1 MPRVQAFLLIA
12 LLLAPGARAA
22 PAGDSLAA
30 SAAVAAPRDNT
41 LAYLEGL
48 PETNPYRAVLLRLH
62 TLPAADRD
70 ALKAWSN
77 GNQGKNEPAP
87 SLTTE
92 QQALAREFAA
102 DLVSLSAHP
111 PTHAEDWPVLRDPAD
126 PDNPVSM
133 LIPGVGL
140 ARDLARIA
148 VKTGDTLP
156 PEEAI
161 AIYAATAQQGRQ
173 QRGGAS
179 LIEQVVG
186 VAIENIAFAAAGRRL
201 SEYSAADLQTLS
213 AAWSALQPQPDNA
226 RAFAGER
233 ELFFVPIV
241 NDFLRPGLAAI
252 LAEDTETG
260 ANPAAQNE
268 DPDAGFTRHLRLSG
282 LADLGD
288 GERRISLENTAT
300 GTTFTIAEGKSTDG
314 IELASL
320 DFEKHEAVIRRGSC
334 EAVIHLESK
343 RIVERDRGHGHAAAA
358 ARLRRMFNAS
368 TGMTDTEEGQKLLN
382 TIVESAR
389 RHPGGADGYADELL
403 DTYQRLFDAQLA
415 AADSPMVPANPP
427 ARPGSDD
434 PLIKL
439 ILPSLDR
446 VGRTFNGSATSP
458 TMLQAAIHHR
468 LAELGAASP
477 DAGPVDPWNAD
488 GSPFS
493 YEATPGGGFLLRSRY
508 EMDSGKPLTYK
519 FAAPDAGFVRPK

>member
-1 MPRVQAFLLIA
+1 MPRVQALLLIA
-12 LLLAPGARAA
+12 LLLAPGARSAL
-22 PAGDSLAA
+22 AGDGPAA

-62 TLPAADRD
+62 TLPATDRD

-102 DLVSLSAHP
+102 DLVSLSARP

-126 PDNPVSM
+126 PDNPISM
-133 LIPGVGL
+133 LVPGIGL

-156 PEEAI
+156 PEEAV

-179 LIEQVVG
+179 LIEQLVG
-186 VAIENIAFAAAGRRL
+186 VAIENTAFAAAGRRL
-201 SEYSAADLQTLS
+201 SEYSAADLQKLS

-233 ELFFVPIV
+233 ELFFTPIV
-241 NDFLRPGLAAI
+241 NNIIRPGLAAI
-252 LAEDTETG
+252 LAEDAKTGESPATED
-260 ANPAAQNE
+260 E

-282 LADLGD
+282 LADLGN

-300 GTTFTIAEGKSTDG
+300 GLTFTIAEGKSTEG
-314 IELASL
+314 IELVSL
-320 DFEKHEAVIRRGSC
+320 DFKTHEAVIRRGSC

-343 RIVERDRGHGHAAAA
+343 RIVEREPGRERAAAV
-358 ARLRRMFNAS
+358 ARLRKMFTAS
-368 TGMTDTEEGQKLLN
+368 AGMPDAEGEKLLN
-382 TIVESAR
+382 TTVERAR

-403 DTYQRLFDAQLA
+403 DTYQRFFDAQLA
-415 AADSPMVPANPP
+415 AADSPEVPANPP
-427 ARPGSDD
+427 APPESDD

-439 ILPSLDR
+439 MVPSLGR

-458 TMLQAAIHHR
+458 TVLQAAIHHR
-468 LAELGAASP
+468 LTELGAASP
-477 DAGPVDPWNAD
+477 GAAPADPWNAD
-488 GSPFS
+488 GSPFG
-493 YEATPGGGFLLRSRY
+493 YEATPDGGFLLRSCY
-508 EMDSGKPLTYK
+508 ELDSGKPLTYK
-519 FAAPDAGFVRPK
+519 FAAPDAGLVRKK